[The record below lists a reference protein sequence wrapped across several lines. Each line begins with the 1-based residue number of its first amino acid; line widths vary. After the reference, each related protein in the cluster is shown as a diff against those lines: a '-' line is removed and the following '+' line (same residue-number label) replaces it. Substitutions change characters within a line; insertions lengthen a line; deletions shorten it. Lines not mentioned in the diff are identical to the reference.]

1 MDSAKLSDA
10 EKLCFTSLIEVSDRI
25 HKRSLTSADVT
36 RAVLDRIAAL
46 NPKLHAYLRV
56 FEDSAM
62 KSAAAADN
70 EIGAGKWRGPL
81 HGVPVAVKDLCQTK
95 GEITTCASKLL
106 RDWRPDSNAAV
117 VDSFERA
124 GAVLLGKL
132 NLTEFAVAWYHPE
145 MPVPLNPWDAALWPG
160 ASSSGSGIATAAGL
174 SFATIGTD
182 TGGSIRFP
190 AAACGV
196 VGLKPTWGRVS
207 RAGVF
212 PLGESLDH
220 IGPIVRSVADAAA
233 VLAAIAGQDPADE
246 TSLAAPVEDYVAA
259 VARGAARMRIGIDE
273 RYIAAGAE
281 PKLGAAVIEAV
292 RVLERAG
299 ARVVNVAI
307 PEVEACLEAWTTLC
321 EAEAAMT
328 HGATYPSRASEYGPG
343 FRSFLEV
350 GNEIRGVDYA
360 RANLVRERF
369 ANRFQSIFDKIDALA
384 CPSMPMLSL
393 AASGMAP
400 DARGFA
406 GPNPLLRYT
415 GPFNMSRNPTLSL
428 PCGDGGGAPPPSLQL
443 VGRILGESAIL
454 QAGGAFERAT
464 SWHEQRPSL

>member
-160 ASSSGSGIATAAGL
+160 AS
-174 SFATIGTD
+174 
-182 TGGSIRFP
+182 
-190 AAACGV
+190 
-196 VGLKPTWGRVS
+196 
-207 RAGVF
+207 
-212 PLGESLDH
+212 
-220 IGPIVRSVADAAA
+220 
-233 VLAAIAGQDPADE
+233 
-246 TSLAAPVEDYVAA
+246 
-259 VARGAARMRIGIDE
+259 
-273 RYIAAGAE
+273 
-281 PKLGAAVIEAV
+281 
-292 RVLERAG
+292 
-299 ARVVNVAI
+299 
-307 PEVEACLEAWTTLC
+307 
-321 EAEAAMT
+321 
-328 HGATYPSRASEYGPG
+328 
-343 FRSFLEV
+343 
-350 GNEIRGVDYA
+350 
-360 RANLVRERF
+360 
-369 ANRFQSIFDKIDALA
+369 
-384 CPSMPMLSL
+384 
-393 AASGMAP
+393 
-400 DARGFA
+400 
-406 GPNPLLRYT
+406 
-415 GPFNMSRNPTLSL
+415 
-428 PCGDGGGAPPPSLQL
+428 
-443 VGRILGESAIL
+443 
-454 QAGGAFERAT
+454 
-464 SWHEQRPSL
+464 